1 MCPLPKKDTTLNLLL
16 LWLVLWSADVRAG
29 PETGPSP
36 VSERGDPL
44 VVNSGSV
51 FSPSSPA
58 MLHPVPAT
66 TYLHLLIK
74 EGNSMKRNKRYLL
87 FITILAIIITAFG
100 SAAFAKAPV
109 LRMATT
115 TSTDNTGLLDYLAP
129 ILLKD
134 TGIEIQWVSVGT
146 GKALEY
152 GRNGDVD
159 IVLTHDPAAED
170 KFQADGA
177 GVNRR
182 KVMYNDFV
190 LIGPANDPAGIKGKP
205 IVEAM
210 ATIAA
215 KQLPIVSRADKS
227 GTHSAELKLFK
238 EAKVTGFD
246 KAAWYV
252 QTGQGMLATIN
263 IADER
268 NGYALADRGTFIKY
282 DANLKGKPG
291 LVIVVEGDAQL
302 LNMYTVMAINPIK
315 HSHARYDLA
324 IKYIDWI
331 TSSKVQKDIAN
342 FKLEGKQLFFPNA
355 EIRAGH

>member
-1 MCPLPKKDTTLNLLL
+1 
-16 LWLVLWSADVRAG
+16 
-29 PETGPSP
+29 
-36 VSERGDPL
+36 
-44 VVNSGSV
+44 
-51 FSPSSPA
+51 
-58 MLHPVPAT
+58 
-66 TYLHLLIK
+66 
-74 EGNSMKRNKRYLL
+74 MKSNKRFLL
-87 FITILAIIITAFG
+87 FITIIAVCMLTLG
-100 SAAFAKAPV
+100 SFAYAKPPV

-115 TSTDNTGLLDYLAP
+115 TSTDNTGLLDYMAP

-170 KFQADGA
+170 KFMADGA

-205 IVEAM
+205 ITEA
-210 ATIAA
+210 IAA
-215 KQLPIVSRADKS
+215 IASKGQPLVSRADKS
-227 GTHSAELKLFK
+227 GTHSAELKLLK
-238 EAKVTGFD
+238 EAGVKDFD
-246 KAAWYV
+246 KATWYV
-252 QTGQGMLATIN
+252 QTGQECSIPSISLMNA
-263 IADER
+263 R
-268 NGYALADRGTFIKY
+268 GYALADRGTFIKY

-291 LVIVVEGDAQL
+291 LVIVVEGDKQL
-302 LNMYTVMAINPIK
+302 LNMYSIMAVNPIK
-315 HSHARYDLA
+315 HPHAKYDLA

>member
-1 MCPLPKKDTTLNLLL
+1 
-16 LWLVLWSADVRAG
+16 
-29 PETGPSP
+29 
-36 VSERGDPL
+36 
-44 VVNSGSV
+44 
-51 FSPSSPA
+51 
-58 MLHPVPAT
+58 
-66 TYLHLLIK
+66 
-74 EGNSMKRNKRYLL
+74 MKSNKRFLL
-87 FITILAIIITAFG
+87 FITIIAVCMLTLG
-100 SAAFAKAPV
+100 SFAYAKPPV

-115 TSTDNTGLLDYLAP
+115 TSTDNTGLLDYMAP

-170 KFQADGA
+170 KFMADGA

-205 IVEAM
+205 ITEAI
-210 ATIAA
+210 AAIAA
-215 KQLPIVSRADKS
+215 KGQPLVSRADKS
-227 GTHSAELKLFK
+227 GTHSAELKLLK
-238 EAKVTGFD
+238 EAGVKDFD

-252 QTGQGMLATIN
+252 QTGQGMLNTIN

-268 NGYALADRGTFIKY
+268 KGYALADRGTFIKY

-291 LVIVVEGDAQL
+291 LVIVVEGDKQL
-302 LNMYTVMAINPIK
+302 LNMYSVMAVNPIK
-315 HSHARYDLA
+315 HPHAKYDLA